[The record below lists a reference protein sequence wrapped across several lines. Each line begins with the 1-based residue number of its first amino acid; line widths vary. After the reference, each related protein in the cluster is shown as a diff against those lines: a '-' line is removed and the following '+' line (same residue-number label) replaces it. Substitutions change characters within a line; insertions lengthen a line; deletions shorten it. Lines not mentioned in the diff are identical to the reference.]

1 MNIIKQ
7 YANALIALTLLAAI
21 VAGFFGIRAYNE
33 SLREQGRAEIR
44 AEAQAAE
51 NAALREDRREI
62 ARLVTINQGIQD
74 AYNATDTKRQMAVAA
89 AAAAESK
96 RLRNRAEHDAAAA
109 AATAGALIAHAGV
122 SERNLA
128 GLEDDANKMADRA
141 VRATANSEALAATL
155 RARRE
160 DIDTYR
166 ATLRT
171 PSTTGESK

>member
-7 YANALIALTLLAAI
+7 YASALIALTLLAAI

-74 AYNATDTKRQMAVAA
+74 AYNATDTKRQMAV

-171 PSTTGESK
+171 PSTTGETQ